1 MKFDNQQDVHTYD
14 HSGIQ
19 ERSGKVPLWL
29 AVVYVALSAWAVYY
43 LWACWSH
50 A

>member
-1 MKFDNQQDVHTYD
+1 MKFDKEHDVHTYD

-19 ERSGKVPLWL
+19 ERSGKAPHRL
-29 AVVYVALSAWAVYY
+29 AVVYVALSACAVYY
-43 LWACWSH
+43 LWAHWSH